1 MGTEENLL
9 SRMNTQ
15 YHKFSKGQKKL
26 VSYITENYD
35 KAAFFTAA
43 KLGETVG
50 VSESTVVRFAIH
62 LGYKGYPEFQ
72 KALEELVR
80 NKLNSIQRME
90 VTYGR
95 VPQSEILDTVLRAD
109 IEKIKLTM
117 ENIDHNAFE
126 LAVET
131 ILEAKSIYIVGIRS
145 CAPLASFLGFY
156 FNLLFDNVHLMHT
169 NSSSELFEQMI
180 HISKDDVIIGI
191 SFPRYSMRTLKALE
205 FANNRNAKVI
215 TLTDSIHSPMN
226 LYSSCNLIARSDMA
240 SIVDSLVAPLSV
252 INALVVA
259 LCMRKQ
265 REVTATL
272 EDLEKIWD
280 EYQVYNNDEINL
292 ADGKEIEIR
301 NPDELED

>member
-15 YHKFSKGQKKL
+15 YHKYSKGQKKL
-26 VSYITENYD
+26 VSYITDNYD

-265 REVTATL
+265 KEVTATL

>member
-26 VSYITENYD
+26 VSYITDNYD

-117 ENIDHNAFE
+117 ENIDHKRLN
-126 LAVET
+126 LQW
-131 ILEAKSIYIVGIRS
+131 R
-145 CAPLASFLGFY
+145 PFL
-156 FNLLFDNVHLMHT
+156 N
-169 NSSSELFEQMI
+169 
-180 HISKDDVIIGI
+180 
-191 SFPRYSMRTLKALE
+191 
-205 FANNRNAKVI
+205 
-215 TLTDSIHSPMN
+215 
-226 LYSSCNLIARSDMA
+226 
-240 SIVDSLVAPLSV
+240 
-252 INALVVA
+252 
-259 LCMRKQ
+259 
-265 REVTATL
+265 
-272 EDLEKIWD
+272 
-280 EYQVYNNDEINL
+280 
-292 ADGKEIEIR
+292 GKEYLYCR
-301 NPDELED
+301 NPQLCTTGKLFGILF